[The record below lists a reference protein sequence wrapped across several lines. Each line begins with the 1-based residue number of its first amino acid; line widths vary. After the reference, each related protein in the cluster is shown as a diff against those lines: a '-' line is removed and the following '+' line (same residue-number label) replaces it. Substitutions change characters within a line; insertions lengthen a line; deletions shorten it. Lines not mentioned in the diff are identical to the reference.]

1 MVNEIGEGWATMALG
16 EIGSGWR
23 FLFGVCGWWSSWGL
37 AFTMKVGMVGSLKCI
52 DVTYSH
58 EACDLTFARNAYS
71 GFEKILILFW
81 V

>member
-1 MVNEIGEGWATMALG
+1 MALG

-58 EACDLTFARNAYS
+58 
-71 GFEKILILFW
+71 
-81 V
+81 